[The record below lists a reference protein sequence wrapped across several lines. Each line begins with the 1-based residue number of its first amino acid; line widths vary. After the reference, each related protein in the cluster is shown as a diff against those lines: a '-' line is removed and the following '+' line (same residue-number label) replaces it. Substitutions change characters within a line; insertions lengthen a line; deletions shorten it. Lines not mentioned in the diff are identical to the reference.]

1 MGQVLSLPL
10 VALGLFLL
18 ALSRRA
24 PTLQP
29 VLPAPGAGKDIA

>member
-10 VALGLFLL
+10 VAVGLFLL
-18 ALSRRA
+18 WLSRRS

-29 VLPAPGAGKDIA
+29 VVAKDAG